1 MVKTNFS
8 DEQMKKIARAV
19 TWIIEHEYW
28 KTNLIW
34 ERDDAVVQI
43 CEKYFTFSDCVAVAF
58 VIRQYLKQLLGG
70 KFSRRQSEININMF
84 STRFNNGVEVYSALG
99 PNTIKGISYA
109 GRNPKDSFANKF
121 KDHFHQLST
130 KDWALY
136 QREKRYYDYFGIPSW
151 EDPEYPRTKPK
162 KKTGPKPKK
171 KPDRELVSETAEAK
185 T

>member
-34 ERDDAVVQI
+34 ERDDAIVDI
-43 CEKYFTFSDCVAVAF
+43 CEKYFTFKDCTAVAF
-58 VIRQYLKQLLGG
+58 VIRQYLKRLLGG
-70 KFSRRQSEININMF
+70 KFNHRQSEINFNMF
-84 STRFNNGVEVYSALG
+84 RTRFSNGVEVYSALG

-109 GRNPKDSFANKF
+109 GRKSKDSFANKF
-121 KDHFHQLST
+121 KEHFHQLST
-130 KDWALY
+130 KDWSLY
-136 QREKRYYDYFGIPSW
+136 QREKRYYETFGVCSW
-151 EDPEYPRTKPK
+151 EDPKYPQIKIK